1 MGSVNRVTIMGIIG
15 SPPEL
20 KFTRNGKPF
29 VRLSIATHKRFKD
42 EDGGNR
48 RETQWHKVML
58 WGRNAETCS
67 TYCEKGA
74 AIYIDGHLAP
84 YTTVENGVTTHH
96 LSINA
101 DQVQFIP
108 GSKSA
113 VWSERHDFEGGTQT
127 EPPTSSTDATIREE
141 NSVSLN

>member
-1 MGSVNRVTIMGIIG
+1 MGSVNRVTIMGTIG

-20 KFTRNGKPF
+20 KFSRNGKPF
-29 VRLSIATHKRFKD
+29 VRLSIATHKRIKD
-42 EDGGNR
+42 EDGGTR

-58 WGRNAETCS
+58 WGRNAENCS

-84 YTTVENGVTTHH
+84 YTTTENGVTSYHIA
-96 LSINA
+96 INA

-113 VWSERHDFEGGTQT
+113 ASAERHDFEGASPGNLPA
-127 EPPTSSTDATIREE
+127 PPKDDTFREE